1 MKKKIVITGGLGY
14 LGTELCRLYSGIS
27 WKHNITVIDNR
38 FLSERINELRNWNIK
53 FIQGAILDK
62 SLIHKELKNADVVH
76 HLAGVT
82 DVAYVHNDINLER
95 DNKIKKIAVEGTNNV
110 IDAINEKCKLIFP
123 STHVVFEGFKEL
135 KKDISENEKTCP
147 VLAYASSKVI
157 NEEDIKKRVKN
168 YIILRLASV
177 YGYSIDSM
185 RISIMP
191 NLFSK
196 ITSQNGEIKLY
207 SGGKQLKSLV
217 SLLDVVRCFKFMEE
231 SNIKNEIFHL
241 SKETLTIKDVALI
254 CKKINP
260 KINMVETKDEVPNP
274 GYSISN
280 KKLLNT
286 GFKFLY
292 GIEESIKEM
301 VEKWSSSN
309 NQNLEL
315 EYIKRGE
322 KEFIDARGKISN
334 YELSEPIN
342 LIGYIESKKG
352 SIRANHYHPVQE
364 QKCLLIKGQ
373 YISVYQD
380 LLEKNAPKI
389 THIVNSGDLI
399 VTRPNVAHAMIFTQ
413 DSIFLNLVRGE
424 REHENYGITHTVS
437 HKIVSDEHRNFLLK
451 NYKLNCRCC
460 DSRNLKR
467 IISLGYQPLANNLLN
482 SSNDKD
488 EVFPLEVNYCQDCYN
503 CQLSYTVE
511 AEKLFSHYLYL
522 SSTGLSFVNHFKDA
536 AKSYIK
542 QFNLNKDY
550 SHIID
555 IGSNDGIALKPFKD
569 LGFKNILGIEPAKNL
584 AKIANNSGIKTVQ
597 GFLNKDLIRKIN
609 ERADLILASNV
620 FAHVD
625 DIKSMSDCFFS
636 LLKKDGIII
645 IEVQY
650 LLNTLLDCTFDNI
663 YHEHVNYWSVLS
675 LNNFFNKQDAKLF
688 KVEKINTHGGSIRVF
703 VTKDKNKKTDISV
716 EDFINK
722 EKELGLD
729 KFKIYEQFSK
739 KVAQI
744 KNNVNRNITNLKSN
758 KQTIVGYGSPAKATT
773 ALNFYNISKEIE
785 FIIEDN
791 FLKQEKF
798 LPGVKIPIKSKKFL
812 KQKPDYLLVLAWNF
826 FEDIKKNNKDLA
838 RNIISIKDLEKK
850 ILNEKSI
857 LDCKV

>member
-1 MKKKIVITGGLGY
+1 MKKKIIITGGLGY
-14 LGTELCRLYSGIS
+14 VGTELCRLYSGIS
-27 WKHNITVIDNR
+27 WKHDITVIDNR
-38 FLSERINELRNWNIK
+38 FLSERVNELKNWNIK

-62 SLIHKELKNADVVH
+62 NLINQELKNADVVH
-76 HLAGVT
+76 HLAGIT
-82 DVAYVHNDINLER
+82 DVAYVQNNINIER
-95 DNKIKKIAVEGTNNV
+95 ENKIRQIAIDGTNNV
-110 IDAINEKCKLIFP
+110 INAINENCKLIFP
-123 STHVVFEGFKEL
+123 STHVVFEGFKVL
-135 KKDISENEKTCP
+135 KKDISENEQTCP
-147 VLAYASSKVI
+147 VLAYASSKVQ
-157 NEEDIKKRVKN
+157 NEEDIKKRVKKF
-168 YIILRLASV
+168 IILRLASV
-177 YGYSIDSM
+177 YGYSVDSL

-196 ITSQNGEIKLY
+196 ITSQNGDIKLH

-217 SLLDVVRCFKFMEE
+217 PLLDVVRCFKFMEE
-231 SNIKNEIFHL
+231 SNVKNEIFHL
-241 SKETLTIKDVALI
+241 SKEALTVNDVALI

-260 KINMVETKDEVPNP
+260 KINIVETNDQIPNP
-274 GYSISN
+274 GYTISN

-292 GIEESIKEM
+292 NIEESIKEM
-301 VEKWSSSN
+301 VEKWSAN
-309 NQNLEL
+309 KLKKLEL

-322 KEFIDARGKISN
+322 KDFIDSRGKISN

-342 LIGYIESKKG
+342 LIGYIDSKKG
-352 SIRANHYHPVQE
+352 SVRANHYHPVQE

-389 THIVNSGDLI
+389 THIVNAGDLI
-399 VTRPNVAHAMIFTQ
+399 VTRPNVAHTMVFTQ

-437 HKIVSDEHRNFLLK
+437 HKIVSDEDGNFLLK

-460 DSRNLKR
+460 DSKNLKR
-467 IISLGYQPLANNLLN
+467 VISLGYQPLANNLLN
-482 SSNDKD
+482 SSTDKD

-503 CQLSYTVE
+503 CQLSCTVE

-522 SSTGLSFVNHFKDA
+522 SSTGLSFVNHFKEA
-536 AKSYIK
+536 AESYIK
-542 QFNLNKDY
+542 KFNLNKN
-550 SHIID
+550 SSQIID

-584 AKIANNSGIKTVQ
+584 AEIANNSGIKTVQ
-597 GFLNKDLIRKIN
+597 GFLNKDLVRKIN

-636 LLKKDGIII
+636 LLKKDGVLI

-703 VTKDKNKKTDISV
+703 ITKDKSKKTDKSV
-716 EDFINK
+716 EDFIST

-729 KFKIYEQFSK
+729 KFKIYEEFSK
-739 KVAQI
+739 KVDQI

-758 KQTIVGYGSPAKATT
+758 KKTIIGYGSPAKATT
-773 ALNFYNISKEIE
+773 ALNFYNISNEID

-791 FLKQEKF
+791 SLKQEKF

-838 RNIISIKDLEKK
+838 KNIISIKDLENINFK
-850 ILNEKSI
+850 
-857 LDCKV
+857 

>member
-14 LGTELCRLYSGIS
+14 LGTELCRLYSGVS

-38 FLSERINELRNWNIK
+38 FLSERINELKNWNIK

-62 SLIHKELKNADVVH
+62 NLIKKELKDADVVH
-76 HLAGVT
+76 HLAGIT
-82 DVAYVHNDINLER
+82 DVAYVHNDIDIER
-95 DNKIKKIAVEGTNNV
+95 DNKIRQIAIEGTNNV
-110 IDAINEKCKLIFP
+110 IDSINDSCKLIFP

-135 KKDISENEKTCP
+135 KKDITEDEKTCP
-147 VLAYASSKVI
+147 ILAYAAGKVA
-157 NEEDIKKRVKN
+157 NEDEIKKRVKN
-168 YIILRLASV
+168 FIILRLASV
-177 YGYSIDSM
+177 YGYSMDSL
-185 RISIMP
+185 RIGIMP

-196 ITSQNGEIKLY
+196 ITSQDGDIKLY
-207 SGGKQLKSLV
+207 SGGRQLKSLV
-217 SLLDVVRCFKFMEE
+217 PLLDVVRCFKFMEE

-241 SKETLTIKDVALI
+241 SKESLTVKDVSLI

-260 KINMVETKDEVPNP
+260 KINIIETKDEIPNP

-280 KKLLNT
+280 KKLLST

-292 GIEESIKEM
+292 GLEESIKEM
-301 VEKWSSSN
+301 FEKWSTDN
-309 NQNLEL
+309 KQNLEL

-352 SIRANHYHPVQE
+352 TVRANHYHPVQE

-373 YISVYQD
+373 YISVYQN

-389 THIVNSGDLI
+389 THVVNAGDLI
-399 VTRPNVAHAMIFTQ
+399 VTRPNVAHTMVFTQ

-424 REHENYGITHTVS
+424 REHANYGITHTVS
-437 HKIVSDEHRNFLLK
+437 HKIVSEEDRSFLLK

-460 DSRNLKR
+460 DSKNLKR
-467 IISLGYQPLANNLLN
+467 VISLGYQPLANNLLN
-482 SSNDKD
+482 SPAEQD
-488 EVFPLEVNYCQDCYN
+488 EFFPLEVNYCQDCYN

-522 SSTGLSFVNHFKDA
+522 SSTGLSFVNHFKEA
-536 AKSYIK
+536 AKSYIN
-542 QFNLNKDY
+542 QFNLNKDTAQ
-550 SHIID
+550 IID
-555 IGSNDGIALKPFKD
+555 VGSNDGIALKPFKD

-584 AKIANNSGIKTVQ
+584 AKIANDSGIKTIQ

-625 DIKSMSDCFFS
+625 DIKSISDCFFS
-636 LLKKDGIII
+636 LLKKDGVLI

-650 LLNTLLDCTFDNI
+650 LLNTLLDFTFDNI

-703 VTKDKNKKTDISV
+703 ITKDKSKKTDKSV

-729 KFKIYEQFSK
+729 KFKIYEEFSK
-739 KVAQI
+739 KVKQI
-744 KNNVNRNITNLKSN
+744 KNNVKKNITNLKNN
-758 KQTIVGYGSPAKATT
+758 KKTIVGYGSPAKATT
-773 ALNFYNISKEIE
+773 ALNFYNISKEID

-791 FLKQEKF
+791 SLKQEKF

-812 KQKPDYLLVLAWNF
+812 KEKPDYLLVLAWNF

-838 RNIISIKDLEKK
+838 KDIISIKDLENINFK
-850 ILNEKSI
+850 
-857 LDCKV
+857 